1 MEQPGPSTDPQEM
14 DGLEV
19 RKESED
25 QLDNRPE
32 EKDDIS
38 LCGEEN
44 TLNLKEDESTIN
56 NEQEAGREEPVSN
69 TCGNS
74 TVFSGSEGP
83 SPVVSGGV
91 SVTLATPQDVV
102 ETAPPAETIE
112 TSLTNQAADS
122 NDSEQ
127 PSLSVSSSSEPS
139 PVDSSGSSG
148 SPSSVQSTSKNSFT
162 DSSTTSGIC
171 NGPSTHS
178 SDTVGSF
185 PACSPHTRPDDLHS
199 ASSPF
204 DTDCSRKLISQIQRT
219 LSQESL
225 LDELESELL
234 NCQLLEG
241 VGERKRKGSSPV
253 NGLPTDQKGCMMT
266 FEKCVQ
272 DKCTKQEKAI
282 QR

>member
-1 MEQPGPSTDPQEM
+1 
-14 DGLEV
+14 
-19 RKESED
+19 
-25 QLDNRPE
+25 
-32 EKDDIS
+32 
-38 LCGEEN
+38 
-44 TLNLKEDESTIN
+44 
-56 NEQEAGREEPVSN
+56 
-69 TCGNS
+69 
-74 TVFSGSEGP
+74 
-83 SPVVSGGV
+83 
-91 SVTLATPQDVV
+91 
-102 ETAPPAETIE
+102 
-112 TSLTNQAADS
+112 
-122 NDSEQ
+122 
-127 PSLSVSSSSEPS
+127 VSSSSEPS

-171 NGPSTHS
+171 NGPSTPS
-178 SDTVGSF
+178 S
-185 PACSPHTRPDDLHS
+185 PASSPHTQPDHLHS

-241 VGERKRKGSSPV
+241 VGERKRKGSPPV
-253 NGLPTDQKGCMMT
+253 NGLPTDQKGCMVT

-282 QR
+282 QRLLEENKRHQELI

>member
-1 MEQPGPSTDPQEM
+1 MEQPGPSTDPQEKG
-14 DGLEV
+14 GLEV

-44 TLNLKEDESTIN
+44 TLNLNEDESTIN

-139 PVDSSGSSG
+139 PVDSSDSSG
-148 SPSSVQSTSKNSFT
+148 SPSSVQSTSKNSST

-171 NGPSTHS
+171 NGPSTPS
-178 SDTVGSF
+178 S
-185 PACSPHTRPDDLHS
+185 PASSPHTRPDHLHS

-241 VGERKRKGSSPV
+241 VGERKRKGSPPV
-253 NGLPTDQKGCMMT
+253 NGLPADQKGCMVA